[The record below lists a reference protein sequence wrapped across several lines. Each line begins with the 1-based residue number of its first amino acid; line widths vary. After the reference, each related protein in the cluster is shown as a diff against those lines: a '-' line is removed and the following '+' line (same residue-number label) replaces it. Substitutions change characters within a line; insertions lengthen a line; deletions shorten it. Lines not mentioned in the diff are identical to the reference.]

1 MKNSN
6 NGGFDQHLNVQI
18 AVDQSS
24 LLIVSTFLSNHPN
37 EQLDGLPTVDAISLR
52 VGKPSR
58 AALDTEYFSVTNI
71 EGLQSRQIEPYIP
84 TGRLAHHV
92 KVQALLQQN
101 QTPPREDASPKVKMN

>member
-6 NGGFDQHLNVQI
+6 NGGFDQHFNVQI

-37 EQLDGLPTVDAISLR
+37 DQLDELPTVDAISLR

-58 AALDTEYFSVTNI
+58 AALDTGYFSVTNI

-84 TGRLAHHV
+84 TGRPSHHV
-92 KVQALLQQN
+92 KVQALL
-101 QTPPREDASPKVKMN
+101 